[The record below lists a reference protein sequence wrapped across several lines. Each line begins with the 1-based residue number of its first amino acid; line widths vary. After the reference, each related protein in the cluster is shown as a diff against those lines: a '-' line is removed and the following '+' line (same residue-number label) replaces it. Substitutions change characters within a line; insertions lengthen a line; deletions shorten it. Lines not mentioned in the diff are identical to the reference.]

1 RPKALRDPPP
11 PPRDAPPRL
20 QQPAVQG
27 DPRPDQGRNLL
38 VQSQQLLDRDR
49 TQCPRPQLPLR
60 HRASIPPL
68 PLTVVTDLSQ
78 HNCPRLSSPPADG
91 LWNYRS
97 AVPVRDVSIRGSWV
111 DWNGPRSCRRRRS
124 LGSFGVFFPTLRCR
138 RRELKCTDL
147 GAWVRSACF
156 PNRADPASRPRT
168 PGPLGLG
175 FVRRIST
182 LRPPQDITATSCA

>member
-78 HNCPRLSSPPADG
+78 HNCPRLSSPPPTVCGIPARLSPSG
-91 LWNYRS
+91 TS
-97 AVPVRDVSIRGSWV
+97 ASRGAGWH
-111 DWNGPRSCRRRRS
+111 GTAPGRAA
-124 LGSFGVFFPTLRCR
+124 G
-138 RRELKCTDL
+138 L
-147 GAWVRSACF
+147 GAWVRPACL
-156 PNRADPASRPRT
+156 PTGAHPASGPRT

-182 LRPPQDITATSCA
+182 LRPPQDITATSCALGGLGFVRRISPPRPPQNI